1 MITAKNVYEQL
12 LVNAR
17 RSRVPEKLGTLAI
30 MQVDLENYSGQA
42 RTGDPIQ
49 NGEAPILRLF
59 GVTDNV
65 CISLKK

>member
-1 MITAKNVYEQL
+1 MITAKNVYEHL

-17 RSRVPEKLGTLAI
+17 RPRVPEKLGTLAI

-42 RTGDPIQ
+42 RAGDPIQ

-59 GVTDNV
+59 GVTDHV
-65 CISLKK
+65 CMPLKK